1 MNTTGIDNVVTVIA
15 VNLAAS
21 VLSILFLYIYA
32 HTFVI
37 AEDTFHVISFDDIV
51 KLLKAKLMFSLLL
64 STHPLYKYS
73 LFRGNED
80 GATTCHRC
88 G

>member
-51 KLLKAKLMFSLLL
+51 
-64 STHPLYKYS
+64 
-73 LFRGNED
+73 
-80 GATTCHRC
+80 
-88 G
+88 